1 MTFGADYSNIDNP
14 LPYGRF
20 LLYQTGRR
28 ILASGESVPEHT
40 HRDFFELTH
49 VRSGEGVVST
59 NGKMVR
65 VLPGDIYISFGGDF
79 HAIDADG
86 KKPMVYDYLAFSVQ
100 DAQLSCDVDWLV
112 ATFCDAQDRII
123 RDDRMDRL
131 LPLILEE
138 RRGGEAY
145 HGEMME
151 TLLSEVFCLVLRAF
165 HKRGSAS
172 PERELPDEVTLCYEM
187 MNYIDTHIYHIRTLV
202 EVADAMNYNYN
213 YLSNLYKRVM
223 GITLLDYYRQ
233 RKLKTARLLL
243 SEEGATVSK
252 VAALLGYSSLYTF
265 SRAFKEMYGVAPSR
279 AHTIY
284 EDDDGGRTV
293 ARLALARA
301 HNALSDAENIILFDR

>member
-1 MTFGADYSNIDNP
+1 MTNISIDYSNLDTP
-14 LPYGRF
+14 LLYGRF

-28 ILASGESVPEHT
+28 ILAVGESVAEHT
-40 HRDFFELTH
+40 HRDFFELTR

-59 NGKMVR
+59 NGKTVR

-100 DAQLSCDVDWLV
+100 DAHLSCDIDWLV
-112 ATFCDAQDRII
+112 ATFFESQDRII
-123 RDDRMDRL
+123 RDERIDRL

-138 RRGGEAY
+138 RKGGDAY
-145 HGEMME
+145 HEEMME
-151 TLLSEVFCLVLRAF
+151 TLLSEVFCLVLRTF
-165 HKRGSAS
+165 RKRESA
-172 PERELPDEVTLCYEM
+172 PPKKELPDEVSLCYEM

-202 EVADAMNYNYN
+202 EVADTMNYNYN

-223 GITLLDYYRQ
+223 GTTLLDYYRQ

-252 VAALLGYSSLYTF
+252 VASLLGYSSLYTF

-279 AHTIY
+279 ARMIY
-284 EDDDGGRTV
+284 DEDDDGREV
-293 ARLALARA
+293 ARLALASA
-301 HNALSDAENIILFDR
+301 QSALSDAENVILFD